1 MLPGDVQS
9 RSWSSSTLVAGLAAV
24 AAQANPEL
32 GKLLGCDEVDPELQA
47 MQDEL
52 AQLEADEMQ
61 SPSIQRPDGFQETQT
76 IQDTPET
83 ATLVEKEAQ
92 ASQPGVKAKVTTTPN
107 IARNLSHAFAQATED
122 EQDVPR
128 NTEQWKDFAKHRE
141 LAGMAA
147 PPQGLEGP
155 CAEPGAVRAMEQEEV
170 EEEGVVEDQ
179 QPPPELVELSEN
191 AMYKRMYRVFK
202 MREDGS
208 YLVPEELVQEWKN
221 KNTRPNVVKIFQRCG
236 YSAVPCLETYFEFI
250 GHAVL
255 CPNRFLL
262 CGFIPKEKFVRKVQ
276 KVTEQGD
283 EVEVDEDWEFLTEEE
298 MQDKGWSEERIN
310 GAKAHCQKNQAKGY
324 IRKSLYDDDVLYWCN
339 MKVKGKKR
347 NFKKSFVRKVIEYDE
362 AAEDNDNSLEC
373 DFDGSDAPGGSN
385 DQQAKLPPAESI
397 DPKLLSCFPDVEK
410 ASSPIMIY
418 DKAVAAVDKRINK
431 LVDVQEEL
439 GKRIMSD
446 LVDKMLAKVASSVD
460 KLREED
466 AELTRL
472 YNSGIIDGYSTELL
486 CEPVTGPVVQQWA
499 EDYGD
504 GAGHPVP
511 ASSIARS
518 VRAARMEGSK
528 ASGVE
533 VARGMT
539 DSNATRDVDHLLN
552 YFGLSLKVPRDVL
565 LFSSRNG
572 DSIELPWIRPSA
584 WVKYLIEKHPTLLSG
599 NKPSLG
605 DELEAFWAY
614 YKKVHPEHVMFAGP
628 ESQQAHRMRTTIP
641 LLLHGDEGRYLKR
654 SNFMVCT
661 VECPLGSDDNGSRKS
676 KACSCASDPVLQKY
690 TELLQASSESRPSK
704 TRRIAMA
711 QKTNCKG
718 HSYLSKFLCFGLQCK
733 FYKEFPGLLQKAFAE
748 VAADLTSLAEQGISV
763 SSDRYY
769 ASFLGVKGDLKF
781 HVQLGALNRS
791 YFNVGV
797 KYDHA
802 ICHLCMAG
810 SPGIPFEEVC
820 DDPLWESSL
829 FQQAPWDEA
838 PPLSSIPHDSRRDM
852 VGSSIMY
859 LALAGKFD
867 DPCSPD
873 EALVGRL
880 MEQREEL
887 KMKTQELTKQLEQG
901 GLQGVSSLFS
911 RKAADA
917 GPPMRHGELQ
927 RRFNFAA

>member
-1 MLPGDVQS
+1 
-9 RSWSSSTLVAGLAAV
+9 
-24 AAQANPEL
+24 
-32 GKLLGCDEVDPELQA
+32 
-47 MQDEL
+47 
-52 AQLEADEMQ
+52 
-61 SPSIQRPDGFQETQT
+61 
-76 IQDTPET
+76 
-83 ATLVEKEAQ
+83 
-92 ASQPGVKAKVTTTPN
+92 
-107 IARNLSHAFAQATED
+107 
-122 EQDVPR
+122 
-128 NTEQWKDFAKHRE
+128 
-141 LAGMAA
+141 
-147 PPQGLEGP
+147 
-155 CAEPGAVRAMEQEEV
+155 
-170 EEEGVVEDQ
+170 
-179 QPPPELVELSEN
+179 
-191 AMYKRMYRVFK
+191 
-202 MREDGS
+202 
-208 YLVPEELVQEWKN
+208 
-221 KNTRPNVVKIFQRCG
+221 
-236 YSAVPCLETYFEFI
+236 
-250 GHAVL
+250 
-255 CPNRFLL
+255 
-262 CGFIPKEKFVRKVQ
+262 
-276 KVTEQGD
+276 
-283 EVEVDEDWEFLTEEE
+283 
-298 MQDKGWSEERIN
+298 
-310 GAKAHCQKNQAKGY
+310 
-324 IRKSLYDDDVLYWCN
+324 
-339 MKVKGKKR
+339 
-347 NFKKSFVRKVIEYDE
+347 
-362 AAEDNDNSLEC
+362 
-373 DFDGSDAPGGSN
+373 
-385 DQQAKLPPAESI
+385 
-397 DPKLLSCFPDVEK
+397 
-410 ASSPIMIY
+410 
-418 DKAVAAVDKRINK
+418 
-431 LVDVQEEL
+431 
-439 GKRIMSD
+439 
-446 LVDKMLAKVASSVD
+446 
-460 KLREED
+460 
-466 AELTRL
+466 
-472 YNSGIIDGYSTELL
+472 
-486 CEPVTGPVVQQWA
+486 
-499 EDYGD
+499 
-504 GAGHPVP
+504 
-511 ASSIARS
+511 
-518 VRAARMEGSK
+518 MEGSK

-838 PPLSSIPHDSRRDM
+838 PPLSSIPHDSRGGEASFKLDLFHCWKVGLGRDM

-873 EALVGRL
+873 EPCNVPARLERAHGSFKLWCLANHKTASCRSFTKFNMMAPDLSSFPWFNGKGSDTTLVTHWLLWFLRAMPPDPKRIYHAMQQTLSSAIVFFDLVHSHGLWLEPLCAQRAQHHLSVMLRGYKFCAAESFRSGVIAYGLKPKLHSMHHVNKDLLRQLRLKLPLILNPMMFSCESNEDMVGRISRL
-880 MEQREEL
+880 ARRVSARTCNSRVFDRL
-887 KMKTQELTKQLEQG
+887 LFKTKALL
-901 GLQGVSSLFS
+901 
-911 RKAADA
+911 RKKSKH
-917 GPPMRHGELQ
+917 R
-927 RRFNFAA
+927 